1 MGGAA
6 KKKNIILLRQ
16 RSPDMWMQRVNVT
29 VGRAIVSFVH
39 ACMPRSGRTVREAVD
54 MVVSQ
59 KSCNRVF
66 AGHAAGR
73 VHVAPAEK

>member
-6 KKKNIILLRQ
+6 KNIILLEQ
-16 RSPDMWMQRVNVT
+16 LSPDMWMQRVIVT

-39 ACMPRSGRTVREAVD
+39 ACMPRSGRTVREPVD
-54 MVVSQ
+54 IVVSQ
-59 KSCNRVF
+59 KNYSRVF
-66 AGHAAGR
+66 AGHAAAR